1 MKTFL
6 SIIALC
12 SVVAAPAFAQAPR
25 SHADTQWSSRVHVY
39 SANHYAPRGTNANS
53 PDFQLGGAHGN

>member
-12 SVVAAPAFAQAPR
+12 TVVAAPAFAQAPR
-25 SHADTQWSSRVHVY
+25 SHADAQWSSRVHVY
-39 SANHYAPRGTNANS
+39 AAGHYAPRGTKLSS
-53 PDFQLGGAHGN
+53 PDFQLNGANAD